1 MALTVQTIEGFV
13 GDAMDE
19 ARMGKL
25 HWRVLALVAAG
36 YFFDVLDFTVFGALV
51 PDLIRSGFVTQQQVP
66 WIGSIT
72 LLGFILTTSLGGP
85 AV

>member
-25 HWRVLALVAAG
+25 HWRVLAC
-36 YFFDVLDFTVFGALV
+36 
-51 PDLIRSGFVTQQQVP
+51 
-66 WIGSIT
+66 
-72 LLGFILTTSLGGP
+72 
-85 AV
+85 